1 MYLCVIHTEVKRN
14 NRKSETDVMF
24 RLVSMTWVNYKQ
36 VLEGSGGR
44 LYGNSVS
51 MFLHIYSDGRTKG
64 PEVGGSFASSPIQI
78 RLHIFFLVFSS

>member
-51 MFLHIYSDGRTKG
+51 MFLHIYSDGRTKC
-64 PEVGGSFASSPIQI
+64 PEVGGRVRVLTLLLFY
-78 RLHIFFLVFSS
+78 